1 MELKVPCSD
10 GQISGQYKPTQNIL
24 AMFLFDLQIAAFL
37 VLKNGKFIADMHSYE
52 VGFIESTK

>member
-37 VLKNGKFIADMHSYE
+37 VLKNGKFIAAILTLQRDRLR
-52 VGFIESTK
+52 I